1 MKEDNI
7 RKTIKA
13 SLSIVLLTVILVI
26 VVIIIMKYNVE
37 GEKNMPFKLSK
48 ITIISTAEGIE
59 DSRNENNAKWKLN
72 ILQNNDLYFTIS
84 KNENYDKEDIIES
97 VKIENIKIE
106 NAPKVGEIKAYM
118 PNSSDGRIYQ
128 YKDEY
133 IITDKLEYIGSN
145 TNNEKTLEIGN
156 QGGNILMSFVNNGI
170 GVYESNDDD
179 TIKHDG
185 SLIKKLGK
193 EKEDFD
199 FSVSFDIVI
208 KVKNKS
214 YRSNINLSLP
224 CGDILQEGTSTY
236 EITDTEKYIFKRE
249 IEK

>member
-7 RKTIKA
+7 KRTIKA
-13 SLSIVLLTVILVI
+13 SLSIVLLAIILVI

-37 GEKNMPFKLSK
+37 GEKNMPFELSK

-59 DSRNENNAKWKLN
+59 DQKNDNNAKWKLN

-84 KNENYDKEDIIES
+84 KNKNYNKEELIEN

-106 NAPKVGEIKAYM
+106 TKPKIGQIKAYM

-133 IITDKLEYIGSN
+133 VITDNLEYIGSN
-145 TNNEKTLEIGN
+145 TNNAKTLEIGN
-156 QGGNILMSFVNNGI
+156 QGGNILISFVNTEI
-170 GVYESNDDD
+170 GTYESNDDD
-179 TIKHDG
+179 LIKHDG
-185 SLIKKLGK
+185 TLINKLGK
-193 EKEDFD
+193 TKEDLN
-199 FSVSFDIVI
+199 FSISFDLVI

-214 YRSNINLSLP
+214 YRSNINLDLP
-224 CGDILQEGTSTY
+224 CGDILQEGTSTC
-236 EITDTEKYIFKRE
+236 EITDTERLIFKRE
-249 IEK
+249 N

>member
-7 RKTIKA
+7 KRVIKA
-13 SLSIVLLTVILVI
+13 CLSIALLAVILVI
-26 VVIIIMKYNVE
+26 VVTIMMKYNVE

-59 DSRNENNAKWKLN
+59 DSQNDNNVKWKLN

-97 VKIENIKIE
+97 VKIENIKIVSE
-106 NAPKVGEIKAYM
+106 PKVGEIKAYM

-133 IITDKLEYIGSN
+133 VITDKLEYFGSN
-145 TNNEKTLEIGN
+145 TNNAKTLEIGN
-156 QGGNILMSFVNNGI
+156 QGGNILMSFTNNGI
-170 GVYESNDDD
+170 GTYESNDDD

-185 SLIKKLGK
+185 SLISKLGK
-193 EKEDFD
+193 TKEDLN
-199 FSVSFDIVI
+199 FSVSFDLVI
-208 KVKNKS
+208 KVTNKS
-214 YRSNINLSLP
+214 YRTNINLDLP
-224 CGDILQEGTSTY
+224 CRDIIQEGTSTY
-236 EITDTEKYIFKRE
+236 EITDTDKFIFKRE
-249 IEK
+249 N

>member
-7 RKTIKA
+7 KRVIKA
-13 SLSIVLLTVILVI
+13 CLSIALLAVILVI
-26 VVIIIMKYNVE
+26 VVTIMMKYNVE

-59 DSRNENNAKWKLN
+59 DSQNDNNVKWKLN

-97 VKIENIKIE
+97 VKIENIKIVTE
-106 NAPKVGEIKAYM
+106 PKVGEIKAYM

-133 IITDKLEYIGSN
+133 VITDKLEYFGSN
-145 TNNEKTLEIGN
+145 TNNAKTLEIGN
-156 QGGNILMSFVNNGI
+156 QGGNILMSFANNGI
-170 GVYESNDDD
+170 GTYESNDDD

-185 SLIKKLGK
+185 SLISKLGK
-193 EKEDFD
+193 TKEDLN
-199 FSVSFDIVI
+199 FSVSFDLVI
-208 KVKNKS
+208 KVTNKS
-214 YRSNINLSLP
+214 YRTNINLDLP
-224 CGDILQEGTSTY
+224 CGDIIQEGTSTY
-236 EITDTEKYIFKRE
+236 EITDTDKFIFKRE
-249 IEK
+249 N

>member
-7 RKTIKA
+7 KRAIKA
-13 SLSIVLLTVILVI
+13 SLSIALLAVILVI

-59 DSRNENNAKWKLN
+59 DSQNDNNIKWKLN

-84 KNENYDKEDIIES
+84 KNEKYDKEDIIES
-97 VKIENIKIE
+97 VKIENIKIVAE
-106 NAPKVGEIKAYM
+106 PELGEIKAYM

-133 IITDKLEYIGSN
+133 VITDKLEYIGSN
-145 TNNEKTLEIGN
+145 TNNAKTLEIGN

-170 GVYESNDDD
+170 GTYESNDDD
-179 TIKHDG
+179 IIKHDG
-185 SLIKKLGK
+185 SLINKLGK
-193 EKEDFD
+193 TKEDLN
-199 FSVSFDIVI
+199 FSVSFDLVI
-208 KVKNKS
+208 EVTNKS
-214 YRSNINLSLP
+214 YRTNINLDLP
-224 CGDILQEGTSTY
+224 CGDIIQEGTSTY
-236 EITDTEKYIFKRE
+236 EITDTDKFIFKRE
-249 IEK
+249 N

>member
-1 MKEDNI
+1 MKEDKI
-7 RKTIKA
+7 KRAIKA
-13 SLSIVLLTVILVI
+13 SLSIVLLVVILVI
-26 VVIIIMKYNVE
+26 VAIIIMKYNVE
-37 GEKNMPFKLSK
+37 GEKNMAFKLSK

-59 DSRNENNAKWKLN
+59 DSQSKINAKWKLN

-97 VKIENIKIE
+97 IKIENIKVVNE
-106 NAPKVGEIKAYM
+106 PKIGQIKAYM

-133 IITDKLEYIGSN
+133 IITDKLEYTGSN
-145 TNNEKTLEIGN
+145 TNNIKTLEVGN

-170 GVYESNDDD
+170 GTYESNNDDV
-179 TIKHDG
+179 IKHDG

-193 EKEDFD
+193 EKEDLD
-199 FSVSFDIVI
+199 FSVSFDLVI

-214 YRSNINLSLP
+214 YRSNINLDLP
-224 CGDILQEGTSTY
+224 CGDIIQEGTSTY
-236 EITDTEKYIFKRE
+236 EIIDTDKFIFKRE
-249 IEK
+249 N

>member
-7 RKTIKA
+7 KRAIKA
-13 SLSIVLLTVILVI
+13 SLSIALLAVILVI

-59 DSRNENNAKWKLN
+59 DSQNDNNIKWKLN

-97 VKIENIKIE
+97 VKIENIKIVTE
-106 NAPKVGEIKAYM
+106 PKLGEIKAYM
-118 PNSSDGRIYQ
+118 ANSSDGRIYQ

-133 IITDKLEYIGSN
+133 VITDKLEYIGSN
-145 TNNEKTLEIGN
+145 TNNAKTLEIGN

-170 GVYESNDDD
+170 GTYESNDDD
-179 TIKHDG
+179 IIKHDG
-185 SLIKKLGK
+185 SLINKLGK
-193 EKEDFD
+193 TKEDLN
-199 FSVSFDIVI
+199 FSVSFDLVI
-208 KVKNKS
+208 EVTNKS
-214 YRSNINLSLP
+214 YRTNINLDLP
-224 CGDILQEGTSTY
+224 CGDIIQEGTSTY
-236 EITDTEKYIFKRE
+236 EITDTDKFIFKRE
-249 IEK
+249 N

>member
-7 RKTIKA
+7 KRVIKA
-13 SLSIVLLTVILVI
+13 CLSIALLAVILVI
-26 VVIIIMKYNVE
+26 VVTIMMKYNVE

-59 DSRNENNAKWKLN
+59 DSQNDNNVKWKLN

-97 VKIENIKIE
+97 VKIENIKIVSE
-106 NAPKVGEIKAYM
+106 PKVGEIKAYM

-133 IITDKLEYIGSN
+133 VITDKLEYFGSN
-145 TNNEKTLEIGN
+145 TNNAKTLEIGN
-156 QGGNILMSFVNNGI
+156 QGGNILMSFTNNGI
-170 GVYESNDDD
+170 GTYESNDDD

-185 SLIKKLGK
+185 SLISKLGK
-193 EKEDFD
+193 TKEDLN
-199 FSVSFDIVI
+199 FSVSFDLVI
-208 KVKNKS
+208 KVTNKS
-214 YRSNINLSLP
+214 YRTNINLDLP
-224 CGDILQEGTSTY
+224 CGDIIQEGTSTY
-236 EITDTEKYIFKRE
+236 EITDTDKFIFKRE
-249 IEK
+249 N